1 MIINYMSHD
10 WQEIFM
16 DEIDEFNEA
25 ENILKEKKKESKK
38 VIFQYKD
45 KKLETNK
52 KKKIRVIYN
61 SRYCHYMG
69 EDENLE

>member
-16 DEIDEFNEA
+16 DEIEEFSET
-25 ENILKEKKKESKK
+25 ENIVKEKKKESKK

-52 KKKIRVIYN
+52 KKIRVIYN